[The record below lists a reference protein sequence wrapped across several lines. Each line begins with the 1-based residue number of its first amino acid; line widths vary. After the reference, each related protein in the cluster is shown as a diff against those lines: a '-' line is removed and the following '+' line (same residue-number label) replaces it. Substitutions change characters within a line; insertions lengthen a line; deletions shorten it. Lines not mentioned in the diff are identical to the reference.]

1 MEAMPEQCISILYEA
16 GNPLRAEQ
24 NALPKGYKCL
34 IILGEMC
41 LQIWV
46 QTPSSLSSL
55 LSKPTKQAS
64 PVNRA
69 WAGTEELRDREQL
82 QEGEGVSGDVLQ
94 WEMEGIS
101 WPFPCPQNQKLLGV
115 PHVQFQVLSMGVGKL
130 NQELA
135 GWQKHE

>member
-1 MEAMPEQCISILYEA
+1 MPHHSW
-16 GNPLRAEQ
+16 GDVPSN
-24 NALPKGYKCL
+24 
-34 IILGEMC
+34 LGED
-41 LQIWV
+41 
-46 QTPSSLSSL
+46 
-55 LSKPTKQAS
+55 SKFSVLFALKAYETSVSCKS
-64 PVNRA
+64 A

-101 WPFPCPQNQKLLGV
+101 WPFPCPQNQKLLRV